1 MVGVFSPLD
10 EELQLVPG
18 SLTPCLAEHL
28 VHLGTWMP
36 FGRSCTELQ
45 RFTGVAL
52 AEATARRVT
61 EHAGAAY
68 VTVQTEQ
75 AAAIRRELPE
85 VPAGPAI
92 QQLSVD
98 GAMVPLLHGVW
109 AEVKTAAVGTVGDP
123 VWEGG
128 HFQVHT
134 QDLSYFARMTD
145 HRTFADLALVELHR
159 RGTERAGVVCAV
171 VDGAEWAQ
179 SFINLHRADAV
190 RILDFGHA
198 AEYVAQAGEACL
210 GAGTTRYQS
219 WLQTQLEAL
228 KEQEPEEV
236 LRALRHLRTPDEGE
250 SVPSADALAVV
261 EESLAYLE
269 KRSAQLQYASFQ
281 AKGYPIGSGIV
292 ESAHNLVME
301 SRLKGGGMHWAPEH
315 VDPML
320 ALRTIACSDRWEEA
334 WPQIVVQ
341 LRAERQARRRARQEP
356 AAVMA
361 GENSEAVEPAPEKVS
376 PPAAEAEE
384 PPAAVLSAEHDAEAE
399 PARKRER
406 WRPPP
411 DHPWRRWSLKSKRT
425 SRVHDAAS
433 AEM

>member
-1 MVGVFSPLD
+1 VVGVFSPLD

-18 SLTPCLAEHL
+18 SLTPHLAEHL

-36 FGRSCTELQ
+36 SGRACTELQ
-45 RFTGVAL
+45 RFTGVRL
-52 AEATARRVT
+52 SEATARRVT
-61 EHAGAAY
+61 ERAGAAY

-75 AAAIRRELPE
+75 AATIREELPA
-85 VPAGPAI
+85 VPEGPPL
-92 QQLSVD
+92 QQVSVD
-98 GAMVPLLHGVW
+98 GAMVPLLNGVW
-109 AEVKTAAVGTVGDP
+109 AEVKTLAVGTVGDP
-123 VWEGG
+123 VWDGG
-128 HFQVHT
+128 HWQAHT
-134 QDLSYFARMTD
+134 QELSYFSRMTD

-179 SFINLHRADAV
+179 SFIDLHRSDAV

-198 AEYVAQAGEACL
+198 AEYVARAGEACL

-219 WLQTQLEAL
+219 WLQPQLQAL
-228 KEQEPEEV
+228 KHEDPEQV
-236 LRALRHLRTPDEGE
+236 LQALRDLRAPPQRAEDEQPPTAGAVE
-250 SVPSADALAVV
+250 VV

-269 KRSAQLQYASFQ
+269 KRVAQIQYASFG

-334 WPQIVVQ
+334 RPQIVRQ
-341 LRAERQARRRARQEP
+341 LRVEAQGCRRPLQQAEDVMPAEGSESGEQAEKEESPQESSP
-356 AAVMA
+356 LVASSEERDAAA
-361 GENSEAVEPAPEKVS
+361 QAP
-376 PPAAEAEE
+376 
-384 PPAAVLSAEHDAEAE
+384 
-399 PARKRER
+399 RER
-406 WRPPP
+406 WRPAP
-411 DHPWRRWSLKSKRT
+411 DHPWRHWSLKFGRG
-425 SRVHDAAS
+425 SRDRSTAT